1 MSLSWMDS
9 DVFDDDDDDG
19 DSAYDDAD
27 AAAASVPDPV
37 IRAGCHISVTYFS
50 GTGSDWDVSTPLSVE
65 TRLVRTAG
73 I

>member
-19 DSAYDDAD
+19 DSAYDDDA
-27 AAAASVPDPV
+27 AAAASVPDRV

-50 GTGSDWDVSTPLSVE
+50 GTGSD
-65 TRLVRTAG
+65 
-73 I
+73 

>member
-19 DSAYDDAD
+19 DSAYDDAA
-27 AAAASVPDPV
+27 AAAASSVPDRV

-50 GTGSDWDVSTPLSVE
+50 GTGSD
-65 TRLVRTAG
+65 
-73 I
+73 